1 MSRPI
6 PKTPEEWLKEIQL
19 AWKDAKETKLFAA
32 LMKTKL
38 TDKDLFQLAPFVC
51 LKFRGRKLQGKEQEK
66 VVKGAL
72 TTYVANSENL
82 GSNPKT
88 AFALC
93 YVRCPS
99 GSRTS

>member
-51 LKFRGRKLQGKEQEK
+51 LKFRGRNCK
-66 VVKGAL
+66 A
-72 TTYVANSENL
+72 
-82 GSNPKT
+82 
-88 AFALC
+88 
-93 YVRCPS
+93 R
-99 GSRTS
+99 SRKRW